1 MKKNV
6 DLSIFITRIAI
17 GFPMLVYG
25 VSKLFFGIDFIK
37 NVLAEHGLP
46 PVLGYGVYVGEVIA
60 PVLLIVGFRTRLA
73 ALIFAI
79 NCLTAIVLV
88 QSSNFFKMNASGG
101 WASELLVIYLLVG
114 TSFYF
119 TGGGKF
125 ALSTENKW
133 D

>member
-6 DLSIFITRIAI
+6 NLSIFITRIAV

-25 VSKLFFGIDFIK
+25 VSKLFYGIDFIK
-37 NVLAEHGLP
+37 NVLAQHGLP
-46 PVLGYGVYVGEVIA
+46 SILAYGVYVGEVVA
-60 PVLLIVGFRTRLA
+60 PVLLIIGFRTRLA
-73 ALIFAI
+73 ALVFAI

-88 QSSNFFKMNASGG
+88 QSSNLFKMNASGG
-101 WASELLVIYLLVG
+101 WASELLVIYLLVAV
-114 TSFYF
+114 SFFF

-125 ALSTENKW
+125 ALSTGNKW

>member
-37 NVLAEHGLP
+37 NVLVEHGLP
-46 PVLGYGVYVGEVIA
+46 PGLGYGVYFGEVVA

-114 TSFYF
+114 VSFYF